1 MAVGLD
7 RLPGMNMQDQ
17 IMENIMNKKSS
28 WLTGAICGMAL
39 TFGLSLGGYAVGA
52 DQSPAPSMQQS
63 ITGAKSNG
71 DHEALATQY
80 ENEAKE
86 LQAKAQAHKE
96 MAKAYGKAGYFGPG
110 GKFDTVRH
118 CNNLARKYEEA
129 AKENF
134 ALAKMHRG
142 LAEKAK

>member
-1 MAVGLD
+1 
-7 RLPGMNMQDQ
+7 
-17 IMENIMNKKSS
+17 MNKKSS
-28 WLTGAICGMAL
+28 WFMGAICGAVL
-39 TFGLSLGGYAVGA
+39 AFGLSLSGYAVSA
-52 DQSPAPSMQQS
+52 NLAPSSSMEQN
-63 ITGAKSNG
+63 ILAAKSKA
-71 DHEALATQY
+71 DHEALAAQY

-96 MAKAYGKAGYFGPG
+96 MGKAYEKAGYFGPG

-118 CNNLARKYEEA
+118 CNNLAQKYEDA

-134 ALAKMHRG
+134 ALAKMHRS

>member
-7 RLPGMNMQDQ
+7 RLSGMNMSDQ
-17 IMENIMNKKSS
+17 KMEIIMNKKSS
-28 WLTGAICGMAL
+28 WLVGAICGMAL
-39 TFGLSLGGYAVGA
+39 TFGLSSGGYAVGA
-52 DQSPAPSMQQS
+52 DQPSSSMQQQ
-63 ITGAKSNG
+63 IIGAKSNG
-71 DHEALATQY
+71 DHEALAIQY

-96 MAKAYGKAGYFGPG
+96 MAKAYDKAGYFGPG

-118 CNNLARKYEEA
+118 CNNLARKYEDA